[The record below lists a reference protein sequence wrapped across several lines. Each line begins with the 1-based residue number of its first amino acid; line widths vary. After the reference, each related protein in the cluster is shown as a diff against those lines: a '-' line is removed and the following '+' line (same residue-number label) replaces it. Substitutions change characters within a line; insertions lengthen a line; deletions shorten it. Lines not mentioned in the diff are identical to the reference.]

1 MEDSTHLADT
11 AKDRSG
17 RSVQGEVSS
26 RGESF
31 GSNPELAASI
41 QILIV
46 DDERTV
52 RESCASLLKQA
63 GYQVTSCGKGED
75 ALHLIRQRPFHI
87 ALLDLYMPGVG
98 GLDVLAE
105 LRERTPDTLA
115 IVMTGKPTVES
126 SIESLRAGAWDY
138 LSKPFSATQLSILIG
153 RASHTISV
161 ARETGQGKDT
171 VPRRGAKAKGQSA
184 GVVVLGDAPAF
195 RKAIDLAK
203 RVAPTDASVFI
214 TGDSGTGKELVAQL
228 IHQLSRRS
236 SRELVALNCAA
247 LPEGLLES
255 EMFGHAKG
263 AFTGA
268 VQDKPGLLEAA
279 NGGTLFLDELTE
291 MSLAI
296 QAKLLRAIQDGV
308 VRRVGST
315 TTSALVNVRFVAAT
329 NRDPHEAMKEGE
341 LRKDLYYRLRV
352 VPIHLP
358 RLRERPGDI
367 PVLAQHFLVGF
378 WKKHRNNDLTTVPT
392 LTPESITALQRRPWM
407 GNVRELQN
415 VMEHAVVLL
424 EPGTEV
430 RPEDIPSMEGP
441 DDMDEEN
448 SFGLGNGIS
457 DALLEAPYHEARDQ
471 VMSDFERTY
480 LSEIIRR
487 ADGNMSQAAR
497 LAGVDR
503 TTLYRLMQKHLV
515 SREEILGD

>member
-1 MEDSTHLADT
+1 MEDSTSWSAAAQDPSEPRFPKDT
-11 AKDRSG
+11 SPAGGPFASD
-17 RSVQGEVSS
+17 
-26 RGESF
+26 
-31 GSNPELAASI
+31 PELASSI

-52 RESCASLLKQA
+52 RESCASLLKQV

-98 GLDVLAE
+98 GMDLLAE

-161 ARETGQGKDT
+161 ARETGQEQDT
-171 VPRRGAKAKGQSA
+171 LPRKGTRGQPGSL
-184 GVVVLGDAPAF
+184 VLLGDAPAF

-214 TGDSGTGKELVAQL
+214 TGESGTGKELISQL

-315 TTSALVNVRFVAAT
+315 TTTALVNVRFIAAT
-329 NRDPHEAMKEGE
+329 NRDPYEAMKEGE

-358 RLRERPGDI
+358 RLRERPSDI
-367 PVLAQHFLVGF
+367 PILAQHFLVEF
-378 WKKHRNNDLTTVPT
+378 WKKHRNNDLSTVPRLHPDT
-392 LTPESITALQRRPWM
+392 IQALQRRPWT

-430 RPEDIPSMEGP
+430 GPEDIPSMEEP
-441 DDMDEEN
+441 DDMDGGG
-448 SFGLGNGIS
+448 SFAMGTGIP
-457 DALLEAPYHEARDQ
+457 DTLLEAPYHEARDQ
-471 VMSDFERTY
+471 VMSEFERTY
-480 LSEIIRR
+480 LAGIIRR

>member
-1 MEDSTHLADT
+1 MEDSTHLVDA
-11 AKDRSG
+11 AKEK
-17 RSVQGEVSS
+17 GESPI
-26 RGESF
+26 RGEAAPGGGSF
-31 GSNPELAASI
+31 GSNPELASSI

-98 GLDVLAE
+98 GMDLLAE

-171 VPRRGAKAKGQSA
+171 VPRKGVKGQS
-184 GVVVLGDAPAF
+184 GSLVVLGDAPAF

-315 TTSALVNVRFVAAT
+315 TTTALVNVRFVAAT

-367 PVLAQHFLVGF
+367 PVLAQHFLVEF

-392 LTPESITALQRRPWM
+392 LTPESIAALQRRPWM

-441 DDMDEEN
+441 DDMEEGN
-448 SFGLGNGIS
+448 SFGLGNGIPES
-457 DALLEAPYHEARDQ
+457 LLEAPYHEARDQ
-471 VMSDFERTY
+471 VMSEFERTY

>member
-1 MEDSTHLADT
+1 MEDSTSWSEAT
-11 AKDRSG
+11 KDRSG
-17 RSVQGEVSS
+17 LRAQKDASPAA
-26 RGESF
+26 
-31 GSNPELAASI
+31 GSYASDPELASSI

-52 RESCASLLKQA
+52 RESCASLLKQV

-98 GLDVLAE
+98 GMDLLAE
-105 LRERTPDTLA
+105 LRERAPDTLA

-161 ARETGQGKDT
+161 ARETGQSDDTLPTKGTRGK
-171 VPRRGAKAKGQSA
+171 PGSP
-184 GVVVLGDAPAF
+184 VVLGEAPAF
-195 RKAIDLAK
+195 RKAIDMAK

-315 TTSALVNVRFVAAT
+315 TTTALVNVRFIAAT

-358 RLRERPGDI
+358 RLRERPSDI
-367 PVLAQHFLVGF
+367 PTLAQHFLVEF
-378 WKKHRNNDLTTVPT
+378 WKKHRDNDLTTVPR
-392 LTPESITALQRRPWM
+392 LTPDTIEALQRRPWM

-430 RPEDIPSMEGP
+430 SPEDIPSMEGP
-441 DDMDEEN
+441 DDMGGEG
-448 SFGLGNGIS
+448 SFALGTGITET
-457 DALLEAPYHEARDQ
+457 LLEAPYHEARDQ
-471 VMSDFERTY
+471 VMSEFERTY

>member
-1 MEDSTHLADT
+1 
-11 AKDRSG
+11 
-17 RSVQGEVSS
+17 
-26 RGESF
+26 
-31 GSNPELAASI
+31 
-41 QILIV
+41 
-46 DDERTV
+46 
-52 RESCASLLKQA
+52 
-63 GYQVTSCGKGED
+63 
-75 ALHLIRQRPFHI
+75 
-87 ALLDLYMPGVG
+87 
-98 GLDVLAE
+98 
-105 LRERTPDTLA
+105 
-115 IVMTGKPTVES
+115 
-126 SIESLRAGAWDY
+126 
-138 LSKPFSATQLSILIG
+138 
-153 RASHTISV
+153 
-161 ARETGQGKDT
+161 
-171 VPRRGAKAKGQSA
+171 
-184 GVVVLGDAPAF
+184 VVVLGDAPAF

-367 PVLAQHFLVGF
+367 PILAQHFLVEF

-392 LTPESITALQRRPWM
+392 LTPATIEALQRRPWM

-424 EPGTEV
+424 EPGLRRRARRHPHHGRRGRGTRPGRRGLRISRKPLRPAVPPGEGAGDHRV
-430 RPEDIPSMEGP
+430 RAALPLGSRPEGRREHVPGCPSRGGGP
-441 DDMDEEN
+441 DHP
-448 SFGLGNGIS
+448 LPPH
-457 DALLEAPYHEARDQ
+457 AEAP
-471 VMSDFERTY
+471 
-480 LSEIIRR
+480 
-487 ADGNMSQAAR
+487 R
-497 LAGVDR
+497 L
-503 TTLYRLMQKHLV
+503 
-515 SREEILGD
+515 REEILGD

>member
-1 MEDSTHLADT
+1 MEHS
-11 AKDRSG
+11 RSG
-17 RSVQGEVSS
+17 GGPNPIPSGSGNGMAGE
-26 RGESF
+26 GGSF
-31 GSNPELAASI
+31 GADRDLASTI
-41 QILIV
+41 QVLIV

-52 RESCASLLKQA
+52 RESCASLLRQA
-63 GYQVTSCGKGED
+63 GYQVTTAGKGEEG
-75 ALHLIRQRPFHI
+75 LHLIRQRPFHI

-98 GLDVLAE
+98 GMDLLAE
-105 LRERTPDTLA
+105 LRERSPDTLV
-115 IVMTGKPTVES
+115 IVMTGKPSVES

-138 LSKPFSATQLSILIG
+138 LSKPFSATQLNILIG

-161 ARETGQGKDT
+161 ARETGEGQEAIPKKGRGKT
-171 VPRRGAKAKGQSA
+171 G
-184 GVVVLGDAPAF
+184 GVVVLGDHPAF
-195 RKAIDLAK
+195 RKAVDLAR

-214 TGDSGTGKELVAQL
+214 TGDSGTGKEMVAQL
-228 IHQLSRRS
+228 IHHLSRRS

-255 EMFGHAKG
+255 EMFGHSKG

-315 TTSALVNVRFVAAT
+315 STSSLVNVRFIAAT
-329 NRDPHEAMKEGE
+329 NRDPHEAMREGV

-358 RLRERPGDI
+358 RLRDRPTDI
-367 PVLAQHFLVGF
+367 PVLAQHFLVEF

-392 LTPESITALQRRPWM
+392 LTPATIEALQRRPWL

-424 EPGTEV
+424 EPGVEV
-430 RPEDIPSMEGP
+430 NPEDIPFMEGP
-441 DDMDEEN
+441 EEEVEMD
-448 SFGLGNGIS
+448 GGAMGTGIPE
-457 DALLEAPYHEARDQ
+457 ALLEAPYHEARDQ

-480 LSEIIRR
+480 LTEIIRR

-497 LAGVDR
+497 IAGVDR

-515 SREEILGD
+515 SREELLED